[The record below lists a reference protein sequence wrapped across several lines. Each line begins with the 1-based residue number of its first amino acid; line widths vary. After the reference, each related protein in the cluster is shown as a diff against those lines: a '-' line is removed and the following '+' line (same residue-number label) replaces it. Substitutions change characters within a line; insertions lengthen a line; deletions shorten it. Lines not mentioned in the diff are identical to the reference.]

1 MSVEE
6 RVLAVLAQVAEDDV
20 VREEPDLQ
28 LFEQDVLDS
37 LRTVELIVAL
47 SDEFGVELSPAELD
61 RALWATPRLIVS
73 FMEERLS
80 R

>member
-20 VREEPDLQ
+20 VREEPDLR